1 MNPSEDQLE
10 SVLRHAPRPEPPA
23 SLRPQLVQGIPQP
36 RTDRPPAV
44 SAPLPWW
51 QGWWPTL
58 AAGSL
63 AAVCLVVLAVQQ
75 AEIQNLTQEIEVL
88 RQQQPGQTRPDA
100 PGAAAPDSGTT
111 APPTVVVPQADA
123 AAELERLR
131 TTARELAAELAALQ
145 ALKAQSEQ
153 LRAQALAQAGVDP
166 AAAEALAA
174 ARAKAQR
181 IACVN
186 NLKQLGLAVRVWAT
200 DHNDIFPPDVLTI
213 SNEIS
218 STKVLVCPADEGR
231 QPAPDWASFTPAHT
245 SYEYLAPLGSDVEPE
260 RVMFL
265 CPLHNNITLGDG
277 SVQQLSPEH
286 QAGFFHR
293 DGKLHFRSPLPQPQP
308 GAPPPLDQE
317 MLERYGLLPAP
328 GSATPPAGAP
338 PTAMP
343 EEMMRRYGLLPPPA
357 PENPNAT
364 QPAPMSRE
372 LMLRY
377 GLLPPDTAP
386 NPDETA
392 DEPADEPAEEP
403 AP

>member
-1 MNPSEDQLE
+1 MNPSEDQIE
-10 SVLRHAPRPEPPA
+10 SVLRHAPRPEPPP
-23 SLRPQLVQGIPQP
+23 SLRPQLLQGIPQP
-36 RTDRPPAV
+36 RTDRPPATAG
-44 SAPLPWW
+44 SLPWW
-51 QGWWPTL
+51 QRWWPTL

-75 AEIQNLTQEIEVL
+75 VEIRQLTQELESL
-88 RQQQPGQTRPDA
+88 RRQHPNDTRPDL
-100 PGAAAPDSGTT
+100 PGSTT
-111 APPTVVVPQADA
+111 PPAVFVPQADA

-131 TTARELAAELAALQ
+131 ATAGELAAELAGLQ
-145 ALKAQSEQ
+145 ALKAQNEQ
-153 LRAQALAQAGVDP
+153 LRSQALAQTGVDP

-200 DHNDIFPPDVLTI
+200 DHNDTFPPDVVSL
-213 SNEIS
+213 SNEIV

-245 SYEYLAPLGSDVEPE
+245 SYEYLAPLGSDLEPL

-277 SVQQLSPEH
+277 SVQQLTPE
-286 QAGFFHR
+286 QRANLANR
-293 DGKLHFRSPLPQPQP
+293 DGKLFFDPPPQPMP
-308 GAPPPLDQE
+308 SGTPAMDQR
-317 MLERYGLLPAP
+317 MLERYGLLHPP
-328 GSATPPAGAP
+328 GTGSPP
-338 PTAMP
+338 AMP
-343 EEMMRRYGLLPPPA
+343 EEMLRRYGLLPPPA
-357 PENPNAT
+357 PENPNT
-364 QPAPMSRE
+364 TPPAPMSRE

-386 NPDETA
+386 A
-392 DEPADEPAEEP
+392 PAEPAEEP
-403 AP
+403 SEEEPAP